1 MPEIPFDAPH
11 RARYR
16 DVASLIGAHAAA
28 APGRTFLH
36 AIEEGRSLSFAEM
49 HGLARRFARYFA
61 DQGIGRGDRVLVLSE
76 NTLDQVALYF
86 ATLSYGASYCTIN
99 VEVNAAHVGEID
111 RKSVV

>member
-1 MPEIPFDAPH
+1 MPEIPFDAPD

-36 AIEEGRSLSFAEM
+36 AIDEGRSLSFAEM

-76 NTLDQVALYF
+76 NTPRSGRALFRDAFLRRELLHDQRGRS
-86 ATLSYGASYCTIN
+86 TPPMSG
-99 VEVNAAHVGEID
+99 
-111 RKSVV
+111 R